1 MSVPLSEHDLTA
13 AIAETRKVF
22 FWIHA
27 MAAVDASARRA
38 FLLIEGVMNR
48 IALPLGVDLAE
59 WPASSTLARVHEGGR
74 MEALDELVDFEGA
87 GSFVELD

>member
-13 AIAETRKVF
+13 AISETRKVF

-38 FLLIEGVMNR
+38 FLLIEGVMSR
-48 IALPLGVDLAE
+48 IAVPLGVDLAE
-59 WPASSTLARVHEGGR
+59 WPASSTLARVHEGR